1 MQHGVSSTPGLAAPQ
16 PLPETRAFA
25 ASPPPRGANNSLP
38 HLGGADSQGSFW
50 KNTPA
55 LSLPSFSP
63 SLLGSCQFPRRPSSD
78 PQAHVECLLGSL
90 GAPLPTP
97 TSPGF
102 PRSPRHSPGF
112 SGAPSTSAQVPLEPL
127 VPHCCPWPHLP
138 WFPWEPP
145 TLPWVLWDPWCL
157 CSGSLGAPDTPLVS
171 LGPLAPLLRFPG
183 SPPTLPLGSLGPPVP
198 LFRFPGSPLTISR
211 ALWGPRHL
219 CSGSPGAPGATLP
232 PPRPHLPWFVSPGAP
247 DTPLGSL
254 GPPEPLLRFPGS
266 LWHHTATHPGPRL

>member
-1 MQHGVSSTPGLAAPQ
+1 MQHGVSLTPGLAAPQ

-25 ASPPPRGANNSLP
+25 ASPTPRGANNSLP

-102 PRSPRHSPGF
+102 PRSPQHSPGF
-112 SGAPSTSAQVPLEPL
+112 SGTPRASAQVPRE
-127 VPHCCPWPHLP
+127 
-138 WFPWEPP
+138 
-145 TLPWVLWDPWCL
+145 
-157 CSGSLGAPDTPLVS
+157 
-171 LGPLAPLLRFPG
+171 PLAPHCHPPWPQALRAPGTFPG
-183 SPPTLPLGSLGPPVP
+183 SRLLCGPKSKVLFLDVGLPEPGTLPCSSLDMAGALLIQSGPWN
-198 LFRFPGSPLTISR
+198 SPEQ
-211 ALWGPRHL
+211 
-219 CSGSPGAPGATLP
+219 APG
-232 PPRPHLPWFVSPGAP
+232 G
-247 DTPLGSL
+247 
-254 GPPEPLLRFPGS
+254 PLLS
-266 LWHHTATHPGPRL
+266 WV